1 MKKAKKTKQNYI
13 EDAMRFRKAAKEEKD
28 AKKKEL
34 WWWAAHQ
41 GIKYARAF

>member
-1 MKKAKKTKQNYI
+1 MKKATKTKQNYI
-13 EDAMRFRKAAKEEKD
+13 EDAMMFRKTAKAEKD

-41 GIKYARAF
+41 GIKYARSF